1 MEEPPGLK
9 VAGKSGEPSKPVA
22 AAQGAGGGEG
32 VDPPAPT
39 PRQSHRPPLEEP
51 GPCRQGLRAPSTP
64 HPASTS
70 ASQLL
75 AASVS
80 GGGGGLRHYF
90 KNFKDSLVLGNGILG
105 MLALGGQGGLKQRAG
120 GRGRIIAI

>member
-1 MEEPPGLK
+1 MNILT
-9 VAGKSGEPSKPVA
+9 
-22 AAQGAGGGEG
+22 Q
-32 VDPPAPT
+32 PPAPPT
-39 PRQSHRPPLEEP
+39 
-51 GPCRQGLRAPSTP
+51 
-64 HPASTS
+64 STS

-120 GRGRIIAI
+120 GMGRIIAI